1 MQQQLNRRR
10 SAKKQKSKRAK
21 FQKQR
26 SKMFATRAKA
36 PDKILPKT
44 KDLVGKKEMD
54 VNDVREALAIFFFNT
69 IQQNEKSKQR
79 RHVGCSTY
87 TCSGPSLFNTP
98 DIPLT
103 TPTLSEIQD
112 FVSLIFEKRRL
123 AAETGVV
130 ALVLIMRTRIKMNA
144 TNWMRLIMLGML
156 LSNKEAE
163 DVYNVW
169 NVRYVGII
177 PNLPGYEI
185 NVLEM
190 EFLQYLNYRLH
201 VERPTYDKYYL
212 QLHALVPER
221 PEKEEVEEH
230 ILEDLP
236 ELPEYLEEQEPEQ
249 ETETETEIETEVD
262 PEPQEQE
269 MEEPAMEEPET
280 ESGEPETEEPEPET
294 VTGEPE
300 TVTGEPETEEP
311 ESEEPESETELEP
324 NESEQ
329 DTEIED
335 SEQDQE
341 PETDQELNEPETM
354 ETEPELEPDESE
366 TELEMEKI
374 AQDLILQSEHV
385 IHLVPRSCFSR
396 TCPVRNLAFLPG
408 RSDQI
413 ISRAESIP

>member
-36 PDKILPKT
+36 PEKILPKT

-79 RHVGCSTY
+79 RHVGCTTY

-103 TPTLSEIQD
+103 IPTLSEIQD
-112 FVSLIFEKRRL
+112 FISLIFEKRRL

-144 TNWMRLIMLGML
+144 TNWMRLIMMGML
-156 LSNKEAE
+156 LANKEAE

-212 QLHALVPER
+212 QLHVLVPER
-221 PEKEEVEEH
+221 PEKEEEVEEH

-249 ETETETEIETEVD
+249 ETETEIEVD

-269 MEEPAMEEPET
+269 MEEPEPAMEEP
-280 ESGEPETEEPEPET
+280 
-294 VTGEPE
+294 GEPE
-300 TVTGEPETEEP
+300 TVTEEPDSESETGEPETE
-311 ESEEPESETELEP
+311 ESETELEP
-324 NESEQ
+324 NEPEQ
-329 DTEIED
+329 ETEIED

-341 PETDQELNEPETM
+341 PETNLEPNEPETM
-354 ETEPELEPDESE
+354 KTELDETE
-366 TELEMEKI
+366 TENEMEKI
-374 AQDLILQSEHV
+374 TEDLILQSEHV
-385 IHLVPRSCFSR
+385 IHLVPRSCSSR
-396 TCPVRNLAFLPG
+396 TCPVRHLSFLPG

-413 ISRAESIP
+413 ISRVESIP

>member
-1 MQQQLNRRR
+1 MSYVQQQNRRR
-10 SAKKQKSKRAK
+10 SAKNKQKYNRAK
-21 FQKQR
+21 R
-26 SKMFATRAKA
+26 SRITTRRAKEQT
-36 PDKILPKT
+36 LPKT
-44 KDLVGKKEMD
+44 KNHVEKEMD
-54 VNDVREALAIFFFNT
+54 LNDVLEALSVFFFNT
-69 IQQNEKSKQR
+69 IQQNEKPKHTR
-79 RHVGCSTY
+79 RHVGPSLLT
-87 TCSGPSLFNTP
+87 GPSIFNTP
-98 DIPLT
+98 DILHVT
-103 TPTLSEIQD
+103 TPTLSEIRD

-130 ALVLIMRTRIKMNA
+130 ALVLIMRTRIKVNA

-156 LSNKEAE
+156 LANKEAE

-212 QLHALVPER
+212 QLHVLVPER
-221 PEKEEVEEH
+221 PEKEEEVEEH

-249 ETETETEIETEVD
+249 ETETEMEIETEVD

-269 MEEPAMEEPET
+269 MDEPEPA
-280 ESGEPETEEPEPET
+280 TEEPEPET
-294 VTGEPE
+294 E
-300 TVTGEPETEEP
+300 TGEPETEEP
-311 ESEEPESETELEP
+311 ESETGEPETVTEEPETETGEPEPETEELESESETELEP
-324 NESEQ
+324 NEPEQ
-329 DTEIED
+329 ETETED

-341 PETDQELNEPETM
+341 PETDLEPNEPETM
-354 ETEPELEPDESE
+354 EPDE
-366 TELEMEKI
+366 TGTEMEKI
-374 AQDLILQSEHV
+374 AEDLILQSEHV

-396 TCPVRNLAFLPG
+396 TCPVRHLAFLPG

-413 ISRAESIP
+413 ISRVESIP

>member
-1 MQQQLNRRR
+1 MQQNRRR
-10 SAKKQKSKRAK
+10 SAKKQKCNRAK

-26 SKMFATRAKA
+26 SKMIARRAKA
-36 PDKILPKT
+36 PEKILPKT
-44 KDLVGKKEMD
+44 KDLGKKEMD

-79 RHVGCSTY
+79 RHVGCTTY

-103 TPTLSEIQD
+103 IPTLSEIQD
-112 FVSLIFEKRRL
+112 FISLIFKKRRL

-144 TNWMRLIMLGML
+144 TNWMRLIMMGML
-156 LSNKEAE
+156 LANKEAE

-212 QLHALVPER
+212 QLHVLVPER
-221 PEKEEVEEH
+221 PEKEEEVEEH

-249 ETETETEIETEVD
+249 ETETEIEVD

-269 MEEPAMEEPET
+269 MEEPEPAMEEP
-280 ESGEPETEEPEPET
+280 
-294 VTGEPE
+294 GEPE
-300 TVTGEPETEEP
+300 TVTEEPDSESETGEPETE
-311 ESEEPESETELEP
+311 ESETELEP
-324 NESEQ
+324 NEPEQ
-329 DTEIED
+329 ETEIED

-341 PETDQELNEPETM
+341 PETNLEPNEPETM
-354 ETEPELEPDESE
+354 KTELDETE
-366 TELEMEKI
+366 TENEMEKI
-374 AQDLILQSEHV
+374 TEDLILQSEHV
-385 IHLVPRSCFSR
+385 IHLVPRSCSSR
-396 TCPVRNLAFLPG
+396 TCPVRHLSFLPG

-413 ISRAESIP
+413 ISRVESIP

>member
-1 MQQQLNRRR
+1 MQQNRRR
-10 SAKKQKSKRAK
+10 SAKKQKCNRTK

-26 SKMFATRAKA
+26 SKMIARRAKV
-36 PDKILPKT
+36 PEKILPKT
-44 KDLVGKKEMD
+44 KDLVREKEMD

-79 RHVGCSTY
+79 RHVGCTTY

-103 TPTLSEIQD
+103 IPTLSEIQD
-112 FVSLIFEKRRL
+112 FISLIFEKRRL

-144 TNWMRLIMLGML
+144 TNWMRLIMMGML
-156 LSNKEAE
+156 LANKEAE

-212 QLHALVPER
+212 QLHVLVPER
-221 PEKEEVEEH
+221 PEKEEEVEEH

-249 ETETETEIETEVD
+249 ETETEIEVD

-269 MEEPAMEEPET
+269 MEEPEPAMEEP
-280 ESGEPETEEPEPET
+280 
-294 VTGEPE
+294 GEPE
-300 TVTGEPETEEP
+300 TVTEEPDSESETGEPETE
-311 ESEEPESETELEP
+311 ESETELEP
-324 NESEQ
+324 NEPEQ
-329 DTEIED
+329 ETEIED

-341 PETDQELNEPETM
+341 PETNLEPNEPETM
-354 ETEPELEPDESE
+354 KTELDETE
-366 TELEMEKI
+366 TENEMEKI
-374 AQDLILQSEHV
+374 TEDLILQSEHV
-385 IHLVPRSCFSR
+385 IHLVPRSCSR
-396 TCPVRNLAFLPG
+396 TCPVRPLAFPPG

-413 ISRAESIP
+413 ILRVESIP